1 MKASTIL
8 TALGGMLA
16 FNAQAVNADCYGSG
30 DPWPNKDQAAQFVW
44 DACYK
49 PDGMFAGQFSPRK
62 TKSMCPRIGSVGLLF
77 EVENQWDGQTLD
89 LNNDDCYTRL
99 KNEIYGCDRGGESTK
114 SKWRFRADP
123 GNC

>member
-1 MKASTIL
+1 MKTYTIL
-8 TALGGMLA
+8 TALGSILA
-16 FNAQAVNADCYGSG
+16 FNTQAVNAGCYSGG

-44 DACYK
+44 DACYGSQ
-49 PDGMFAGQFSPRK
+49 GMFSGQFRPGQ
-62 TKSMCPRIGSVGLLF
+62 TKSMCPRSGQVGLVF
-77 EVENQWDGQTLD
+77 EVQNQWDQTLD

-99 KNEIYGCDRGGESTK
+99 KNEIYGCDRGGESTV